1 MTGNLDGLRVNHAAL
16 NTAAQDM
23 YDTVK
28 KMDERLDR
36 LERELEPLRS
46 QWSGNQQESYRI
58 AKTAWDV
65 SMKEMRDLLDE
76 SSRTVYQSNDEYAAT
91 DRRGAN
97 RFMA

>member
-16 NTAAQDM
+16 NAAAQDM

-76 SSRTVYQSNDEYAAT
+76 SSRTVYQSNDEYMAA

-97 RFMA
+97 RFA

>member
-76 SSRTVYQSNDEYAAT
+76 SSRTVYQSNDEYAAA